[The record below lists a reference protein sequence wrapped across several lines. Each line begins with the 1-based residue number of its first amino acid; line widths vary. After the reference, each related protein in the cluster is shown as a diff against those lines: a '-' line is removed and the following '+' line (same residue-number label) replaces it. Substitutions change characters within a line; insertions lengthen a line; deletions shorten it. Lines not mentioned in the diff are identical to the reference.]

1 MARLEPGPLDSAA
14 RAYIEAWLRTV
25 HGRRLPDL
33 RDAVRETLQRAGF
46 TGCGECLETRSG
58 LFFPLQPMAEGSTAE
73 AFAATEVFFRFG
85 APGLLLDRAGQDL
98 ARFRDVGVFVGDLPP
113 GRETVIIA

>member
-1 MARLEPGPLDSAA
+1 MWDA
-14 RAYIEAWLRTV
+14 AWLRQI
-25 HGRRLPDL
+25 GNDEPDHVG
-33 RDAVRETLQRAGF
+33 D
-46 TGCGECLETRSG
+46 GECLETRSG
-58 LFFPLQPMAEGSTAE
+58 LFFPRQPLAEGSTAE

-85 APGLLLDRAGQDL
+85 APGLLLDPARPGV